1 MVTGM
6 DILKGVRVLD
16 FGRYIAGPFCGAL
29 LGDLGADVIRI
40 EKVSGSEDRYT
51 TPVNPGHPDGEVGS
65 TFLHLNRNKRGM
77 TLNPKKPGANVIKQ
91 RLIESADVVLANMP
105 QAGLKDIGID
115 YPALCLIKPNIIL
128 ASSTAFGA
136 AGPFGERVGFDGVA
150 QAMSGNLHMT
160 GTKDKPMRNFHP
172 YVDFTTGALNTIA
185 ILAAIIHRNQTG
197 EGQEVQGALLASA
210 LTVAGGTLIEQAIT
224 GINRV
229 ASGNR
234 GQTAAPSDTFQ
245 TRDGWILVSAIGQ
258 PLFER
263 WAHLMAEDHWLTDPR
278 FASDA
283 SRGEHADMISKRM
296 QAWTITRTTEEVV
309 SELDQARIPCG
320 EVLSPQ
326 EALEHPQVQAMNYL
340 TDIEYPGVDGSY
352 PLPRLPLEFSKIKQV
367 KPKRPP
373 TLSEHTDAILGEL
386 GFSSEDL
393 ASFRAQRII

>member
-6 DILKGVRVLD
+6 DILKGVRILD

-185 ILAAIIHRNQTG
+185 ILAAIMHRNQTG

-326 EALEHPQVQAMNYL
+326 QALEHPQVQAMNYL

>member
-1 MVTGM
+1 M

-326 EALEHPQVQAMNYL
+326 QALEHPQVQAMNYL

>member
-326 EALEHPQVQAMNYL
+326 QALEHPQVQAMNYL

>member
-1 MVTGM
+1 M
-6 DILKGVRVLD
+6 DILKGIRILD

-29 LGDLGADVIRI
+29 LADLGADVIRI

-65 TFLHLNRNKRGM
+65 IFLHLNRNKRGM
-77 TLNPKKPGANVIKQ
+77 TLNPKKLGADIIKQ

-115 YPALCLIKPNIIL
+115 YHSLAQIKPDIIL

-136 AGPFGERVGFDGVA
+136 DGPFADRVGFDGVA
-150 QAMSGNLHMT
+150 QAMSGNLHLT
-160 GTKDKPMRNFHP
+160 GEANQPTRNFYP

-185 ILAAIIHRNQTG
+185 ILSAIMHRKQTG

-210 LTVAGGTLIEQAIT
+210 LTVAGGTLIEQAVT
-224 GINRV
+224 NVSRV

-234 GQTAAPSDTFQ
+234 GQTAAPSDTFK
-245 TRDGWILVSAIGQ
+245 TRDGWILVSVVGQ

-263 WAHLMAEDHWLTDPR
+263 WAKLMGKEHWLTDPR

-283 SRGEHADMISKRM
+283 NRGDHSEMISERM
-296 QAWTITRTTEEVV
+296 QAWTSERTTAEVIDA
-309 SELDQARIPCG
+309 LDRARVPCG

-326 EALEHPQVQAMNYL
+326 ETLEHPQVMAMQYL
-340 TDIEYPGVDGSY
+340 DEVLYPGVEGTY
-352 PLPRLPLEFSKIKQV
+352 PCPRLPIEFSKIQRQ
-367 KPKRPP
+367 KPRRPP
-373 TLSEHTDAILGEL
+373 LLSEHTDDILSEL
-386 GFSSEDL
+386 GFSRDEIS
-393 ASFRAQRII
+393 SFRERRVV

>member
-6 DILKGVRVLD
+6 DILKGVRILD

-77 TLNPKKPGANVIKQ
+77 TLNPKKPGAEVIKQ
-91 RLIESADVVLANMP
+91 RLIASADVVLANMP

-115 YPALCLIKPNIIL
+115 YPALCLIKPDIIL

-185 ILAAIIHRNQTG
+185 ILAAIMHRNQTG

-263 WAHLMAEDHWLTDPR
+263 WAHLMGEEHWLTDPR

-283 SRGEHADMISKRM
+283 GRGEHADMISKRM

-352 PLPRLPLEFSKIKQV
+352 PLPRLPLEFSKIKHV

-373 TLSEHTDAILGEL
+373 TLGEHTDAILGEL